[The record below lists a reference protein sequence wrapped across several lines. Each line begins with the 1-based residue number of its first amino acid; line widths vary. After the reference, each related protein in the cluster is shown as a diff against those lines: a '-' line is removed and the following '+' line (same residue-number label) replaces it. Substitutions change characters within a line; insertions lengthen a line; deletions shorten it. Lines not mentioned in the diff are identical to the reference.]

1 LDSNNFL
8 KLPEIKMKEKEKPE
22 VGSITWCDLTITN
35 AAEVKDFYAKVIGWI
50 PEGLSM
56 GDYDD
61 YSMIAPESGKVAAGI
76 CNARGPNAKLP
87 PQWLIYITV
96 EDVDKSAD
104 HCIQLGG
111 KIIVEPKSMQ
121 GYGRYCVIQDPA
133 GAVCAL
139 FKPE

>member
-1 LDSNNFL
+1 MS
-8 KLPEIKMKEKEKPE
+8 EKEKPE
-22 VGSITWCDLTITN
+22 IGSITWCDLTVSN
-35 AAEVKDFYAKVIGWI
+35 AENVKDFYAKVIGWT
-50 PEGLSM
+50 PNALSM

-61 YSMIAPESGKVAAGI
+61 FTMVAPESNKIAAGI
-76 CNARGPNAKLP
+76 CHAKGSNAKLP

-96 EDVDKSAD
+96 ADVDESVKQ
-104 HCIQLGG
+104 CELLGG
-111 KIIVEPKSMQ
+111 KVISEPKSIP